1 METLADATVMVA
13 GGVPESTVD
22 HARRVAQVAIEL
34 QKSLGEIKKSMD
46 FNKDQLGIRIGMED
60 ILPIV
65 IKLILS
71 HTISRQEGLMHI
83 PTQNCLKANKHMF
96 CNKKL
101 WYRSG
106 TVNSNTV
113 NSKFHLIQSFFEILA
128 RILSFHV

>member
-13 GGVPESTVD
+13 GGVPEPTVD

-65 IKLILS
+65 IKLIVS
-71 HTISRQEGLMHI
+71 HTISRQEELMHI
-83 PTQNCLKANKHMF
+83 PAQNCLKANKHMF

-101 WYRSG
+101 W
-106 TVNSNTV
+106 
-113 NSKFHLIQSFFEILA
+113 
-128 RILSFHV
+128 

>member
-13 GGVPESTVD
+13 GGVPKPTVD

-71 HTISRQEGLMHI
+71 HTISRQEELMHI
-83 PTQNCLKANKHMF
+83 PTQI
-96 CNKKL
+96 
-101 WYRSG
+101 
-106 TVNSNTV
+106 V
-113 NSKFHLIQSFFEILA
+113 SKQTSICFAIKSYG
-128 RILSFHV
+128 S